1 MTENETRSW
10 IFLATALASQEE
22 PADLNAIS
30 MIADGINHAI
40 PTEKELRTSLTWLT
54 NKRLILKQG
63 RKYTLTTIGLTKY
76 NDANSKTKV
85 LLKIW
90 DNLNKK
96 LMEND

>member
-1 MTENETRSW
+1 MTENETTSW

-30 MIADGINHAI
+30 MIADGINHVI
-40 PTEKELRTSLTWLT
+40 PTEKELRMSLTWLT

-63 RKYTLTTIGLTKY
+63 RKYTLTAIGLTKY